1 MSFGQGETRTA
12 SCLLRDAARVSGALE
27 GADRD
32 RTALLIFRRDRYAFS
47 AALLGALGAGFRVT
61 LPADTGRET
70 VLALAQRS
78 STGPVLHDT
87 LSGAP
92 IRVDALLD
100 APSGATLDAFEVPPD
115 SARIELVVSPADE
128 GLRSVEL
135 TLGQLC
141 AEALA
146 LVDSLSLGPQSLIF
160 SGLPA
165 SQRSGLVLGILCPL
179 LCGAAF
185 AREPV
190 CDVSALAE
198 ALDATRAGVWVTV
211 PAQLSDA
218 LTRERRSLSGLVA
231 VVSAAV
237 PAEDSL
243 RAACAEH
250 LGLPIQ
256 QVLDHPPSGGR
267 TRERG
272 LSDVEA
278 KLRACAGVRDAAL
291 VVPERGP
298 YAGRV
303 LAWVDAQPFVTEASL
318 RETLREVRVGP
329 LEPARI
335 LIRDRVPRDALG
347 EVRRAAL
354 LRGFT
359 LRADG
364 EPLRMDVDFGEHEAR
379 LIDGRAEHVFHLHVP
394 EDYAYFDGHFPGYP
408 ILPGA
413 AQLGELV
420 MPCVRRVRPALGQ
433 LSAMSQLKFLG
444 RILPGDEVQ
453 VVLAFREAEATVDFT
468 LRCRNAVAATG
479 RLTFTAQ
486 ATLGGDDD

>member
-1 MSFGQGETRTA
+1 
-12 SCLLRDAARVSGALE
+12 
-27 GADRD
+27 
-32 RTALLIFRRDRYAFS
+32 
-47 AALLGALGAGFRVT
+47 
-61 LPADTGRET
+61 
-70 VLALAQRS
+70 
-78 STGPVLHDT
+78 
-87 LSGAP
+87 
-92 IRVDALLD
+92 
-100 APSGATLDAFEVPPD
+100 
-115 SARIELVVSPADE
+115 
-128 GLRSVEL
+128 
-135 TLGQLC
+135 
-141 AEALA
+141 
-146 LVDSLSLGPQSLIF
+146 
-160 SGLPA
+160 
-165 SQRSGLVLGILCPL
+165 VLGVLCPL

-190 CDVSALAE
+190 CDVAALAQ
-198 ALDATRAGVWVTV
+198 ALDATRAGIWVTV

-218 LTRERRSLSGLVA
+218 LTRERRSLAGLVA

-243 RAACAEH
+243 LAACAEH
-250 LGLPIQ
+250 LGLPIL
-256 QVLDHPPSGGR
+256 QVLDHPLSGGR

-272 LSDVEA
+272 LFDIEA

-303 LAWVDAQPFVTEASL
+303 LAWIDAQPGVTEAGLRESL
-318 RETLREVRVGP
+318 REVWVGP

-335 LIRDRVPRDALG
+335 LLRDRVPRDALG

-364 EPLRMDVDFGEHEAR
+364 EPLRVDVDFGEHEAR
-379 LIDGRAEHVFHLHVP
+379 LIDGRAEHEFHLHVP

-420 MPCVRRVRPALGQ
+420 MPCVRRARPALGQ

-444 RILPGDEVQ
+444 RILPGDAVQ

-468 LRCRNAVAATG
+468 LRCRSAVAATG

-486 ATLGGDDD
+486 PTLGGDDV